1 MHSDGHVREWDLDG
15 RLGLV
20 HCHPRSLH
28 PLQRQH
34 HREDA
39 IAHRFYEVGRFP
51 LDDLGN
57 PAGHNSVVDRVGNV
71 VTLGSMPEGR
81 VDLDIDDKRLTLSP
95 LFRKYTVVAKS
106 FDALDGD

>member
-1 MHSDGHVREWDLDG
+1 
-15 RLGLV
+15 V

-39 IAHRFYEVGRFP
+39 IAYRFYEVGRFP
-51 LDDLGN
+51 LDDFGN
-57 PAGHNSVVDRVGNV
+57 PAGHNSVVNRVGYV
-71 VTLGSMPEGR
+71 ITLDSMPEGH
-81 VDLDIDDKRLTLSP
+81 VDFDIDDKRLTLSP
-95 LFRKYTVVAKS
+95 LFRKYTVVAKG